1 MECLS
6 FGIRSLALAQAY
18 RRLDV
23 TRALDQHISTDLLE
37 LVSAP
42 MLQRHAITSSL
53 YTARKEAAETL
64 SHLHEIARQDDLLD
78 LDMLRVPGP
87 GGPVQV
93 LMRQCFMHLGQ
104 FDIETT
110 ASGHLYACA
119 WDGAIL
125 GMVPGSQ
132 ATDVYLGE
140 ARALLDSLQLD

>member
-42 MLQRHAITSSL
+42 MLQRHAITATL
-53 YTARKEAAETL
+53 HAARKEAAETL
-64 SHLHEIARQDDLLD
+64 SHLYEIARQDCLLG

-87 GGPVQV
+87 GGPVQI
-93 LMRQCFMHLGQ
+93 LMRQCFMQSNHAPIRNV
-104 FDIETT
+104 DW
-110 ASGHLYACA
+110 ASPPPPS
-119 WDGAIL
+119 DTEIL
-125 GMVPGSQ
+125 
-132 ATDVYLGE
+132 AE
-140 ARALLDSLQLD
+140 ARTLIDSVLLD